1 MRPCQVC
8 GELSNN
14 LCSGCERVGYCCNEH
29 QLEHWS
35 SHKSKC
41 SIGSPIPSTVSYD
54 SMKGLL
60 KYYKF
65 KIYKKVEKPE
75 KTKTVL
81 FNVLR
86 TADRVCRNQIKKT
99 FISEIQNK
107 VDVVMVFSHE
117 RPSKTRTGSVTIYD
131 SYVLI
136 EYNPKGEADAAYIHL
151 VCNQDTVIGGRRI
164 KLQLGAILHGI
175 ALHFLVE
182 HGYEKAYLEAASS
195 DLIPYYAVFSYVPTD
210 LSCDAGSWTNTVKQY
225 LFGPSPQKPA
235 EHGGWRMRL
244 CNIQESML
252 YTDNQKFIDLAV
264 SELKKLESTED
275 FRQLYGRDSSPV
287 RK

>member
-1 MRPCQVC
+1 
-8 GELSNN
+8 
-14 LCSGCERVGYCCNEH
+14 
-29 QLEHWS
+29 
-35 SHKSKC
+35 
-41 SIGSPIPSTVSYD
+41 
-54 SMKGLL
+54 MKGLL

-75 KTKTVL
+75 KTKAVL
-81 FNVLR
+81 FDVLR

-107 VDVVMVFSHE
+107 VDVVMVFSHK
-117 RPSKTRTGSVTIYD
+117 RPSKTRGGSGTIYD

-136 EYNPKGEADAAYIHL
+136 EYNPKGEAAAAYIHL

-195 DLIPYYAVFSYVPTD
+195 DLIPYYTVFNYVPTD
-210 LSCDAGSWTNTVKQY
+210 LSCDTGSWADTVKQY
-225 LFGPSPQKPA
+225 LFGPTPQKPA